1 MNYTQPNQTLSD
13 AAFRFKSATQQISGD
28 EWTVTA
34 FTGTKGIDLG
44 IQLLSLLG
52 DSIFELLTKQDKT
65 IDDNELKAAF
75 KPLFANLEKQNVSQ
89 LIKEL
94 LSNTLKNSKPIN
106 FDLDFSANYKTL
118 MQVLTFVIKTNYADF
133 FG

>member
-1 MNYTQPNQTLSD
+1 MNTMNQTNEST
-13 AAFRFKSATQQISGD
+13 FRYKNATQQINGD

-65 IDDNELKAAF
+65 IDDNELKSAF
-75 KPLFANLEKQNVSQ
+75 KPLFANLKEHNVSQ
-89 LIKEL
+89 FIKEL
-94 LSNTLKNSKPIN
+94 LSNTLKNGKAIN
-106 FDLDFSANYKTL
+106 FDIDFSANYKTL
-118 MQVLTFVIKTNYADF
+118 MQVLAFIIKTNYADF

>member
-1 MNYTQPNQTLSD
+1 MSQTFSES
-13 AAFRFKSATQQISGD
+13 AHRYKSVTQQINHE

-52 DSIFELLTKQDKT
+52 DSIFELLTKPDKT
-65 IDDNELKAAF
+65 VDDIELKSAF
-75 KPLFANLEKQNVSQ
+75 KPLFANLEKHNVSQ
-89 LIKEL
+89 FIKEL

-106 FDLDFSANYKTL
+106 FDMDFSANYKTL
-118 MQVLTFVIKTNYADF
+118 MQVLAFVIKTNYADF